1 MKKSILTAMVCVGML
16 TSCGKEFL
24 ETTPLGVGNEQ
35 SLSNKAGV
43 NAVLIGAYSLLDGVG
58 AGPVNTSSVSN
69 WIYGSIA
76 SDDAYKGSDVG
87 DQAQITTIERYIP
100 QADIGAYNDKWIAVY
115 DGVSRANNTIKLIGL
130 ATDMTDAE
138 KSLVL

>member
-1 MKKSILTAMVCVGML
+1 MKKKILALTVMVCVGVL
-16 TSCGKEFL
+16 TSCGDSFL
-24 ETTPLGVGNEQ
+24 ETTPLGVGNEA
-35 SLSNKAGV
+35 SLSNKSGL

-58 AGPVNTSSVSN
+58 SGPVNTSSVSN

-100 QADIGAYNDKWIAVY
+100 QADIGAFGTTNGCRFTTEFRVP
-115 DGVSRANNTIKLIGL
+115 
-130 ATDMTDAE
+130 MT
-138 KSLVL
+138 

>member
-1 MKKSILTAMVCVGML
+1 MKKRILVLTALVCAGMM
-16 TSCGKEFL
+16 TSCGDSFL

-35 SLSNKAGV
+35 SLSNKNGV

-58 AGPVNTSSVSN
+58 SGPVNTSSVSN

-87 DQAQITTIERYIP
+87 DQAQITTIER
-100 QADIGAYNDKWIAVY
+100 
-115 DGVSRANNTIKLIGL
+115 
-130 ATDMTDAE
+130 
-138 KSLVL
+138 